1 MRRHKVTDE
10 ERAVKQIAK
19 IISDLRLDLELMG
32 FLLAF
37 DFPNSVVRRLTEVSE
52 VAQDNKT
59 KMSERNGI
67 I

>member
-1 MRRHKVTDE
+1 MRRHRVTDE

-32 FLLAF
+32 WLLAF

-67 I
+67 L

>member
-10 ERAVKQIAK
+10 EKAVKQIAK

>member
-1 MRRHKVTDE
+1 MRRHKATDE

-32 FLLAF
+32 WLLAF
-37 DFPNSVVRRLTEVSE
+37 DFPNSVVRRLNEVSE

-67 I
+67 L

>member
-1 MRRHKVTDE
+1 MRRHKATDE

-32 FLLAF
+32 WLLAF
-37 DFPNSVVRRLTEVSE
+37 DFPNVVVRRITEMVEASN
-52 VAQDNKT
+52 DSK
-59 KMSERNGI
+59 KSMSEGNGI

>member
-1 MRRHKVTDE
+1 MRRHKTTDE

-32 FLLAF
+32 WLLAF
-37 DFPNSVVRRLTEVSE
+37 DFPNVVVRRITEMVEATNES
-52 VAQDNKT
+52 K
-59 KMSERNGI
+59 KSMSEGNGI

>member
-1 MRRHKVTDE
+1 MRRHKITDE

-32 FLLAF
+32 WLLAF
-37 DFPNSVVRRLTEVSE
+37 DFPNVVVRRITEMVEATNES
-52 VAQDNKT
+52 K
-59 KMSERNGI
+59 KSMSEGNGI

>member
-1 MRRHKVTDE
+1 MRRHRVTDE

-19 IISDLRLDLELMG
+19 IVSDLRLDLELMG

-37 DFPNSVVRRLTEVSE
+37 DFPNSIVRRLTEVTE
-52 VAQDNKT
+52 VAQENKT

-67 I
+67 L

>member
-1 MRRHKVTDE
+1 MRRHKVTE
-10 ERAVKQIAK
+10 EEKAVRQIAK

-67 I
+67 L